1 MGLLGSGVNGEYG
14 IALLQLGRL
23 DRALGDDIELFAL
36 HTLDHRLLRDEGQ
49 DGIPDVI
56 HRHDGHELLFAAR
69 VVAEVVERRS
79 LVTEAP
85 IWDIDELQQMHLSGV
100 CKYHD
105 AVRVHAV
112 QHIAVLRIG
121 GLLVALVDALIDR
134 AHVAEAVHQKYDRHC
149 LDLLLL
155 EYNFPGIFQHRA
167 AWTAEFLFELVELFD
182 DDLCHRAVVVQDI
195 CVAGDVF

>member
-1 MGLLGSGVNGEYG
+1 
-14 IALLQLGRL
+14 
-23 DRALGDDIELFAL
+23 
-36 HTLDHRLLRDEGQ
+36 
-49 DGIPDVI
+49 
-56 HRHDGHELLFAAR
+56 
-69 VVAEVVERRS
+69 
-79 LVTEAP
+79 
-85 IWDIDELQQMHLSGV
+85 MHLSGV

-121 GLLVALVDALIDR
+121 GLLVALVDALVDR
-134 AHVAEAVHQKYDRHC
+134 AHVAEAIHQKYDRHC

-155 EYNFPGIFQHRA
+155 EHNFPGIFQHCA

-195 CVAGDVF
+195 RVAGDVF